1 VRKTTETAYTEEDTG
16 KSESESDTE
25 GYTEE
30 KLKVIQRWIQ
40 KRVKVKEM
48 KNQKWNLCSR
58 KFTLM

>member
-1 VRKTTETAYTEEDTG
+1 MPVRKTTETAYTEEDTG

-30 KLKVIQRWIQ
+30 KLKVIQRRIQ

-48 KNQKWNLCSR
+48 KN
-58 KFTLM
+58 